1 MEAVEIQEMKE
12 AKVIY
17 EKWINGEK
25 ILTEENTVAS
35 MTDFQKAFLAKGTG
49 QKLFTED
56 EVNAQIDGIIKSFEG
71 MAMEYVVKEREACAK
86 IAHDM
91 ERERNGIPELDR
103 FTSDI
108 ARAILMRLSHD
119 KTGAAVPP
127 IDKP

>member
-1 MEAVEIQEMKE
+1 MKE
-12 AKVIY
+12 ARVIY
-17 EKWINGEK
+17 DKWINGEK
-25 ILTEENTVAS
+25 ILTEESTVAS

-71 MAMEYVVKEREACAK
+71 MAMEYVIKEREACAK
-86 IAHDM
+86 IAHDI
-91 ERERNGIPELDR
+91 ERERHGVPESDR
-103 FTSDI
+103 TFTSDI

-119 KTGAAVPP
+119 NTGATVST